1 MVDVRLPAELL
12 IHVFYSLTEDID
24 DSWALCHGAPV
35 ILSHVCRQWR
45 DIAISTSPLWSC
57 ILCQSIAV
65 DIEPIT
71 LFIQR
76 SRNTPLEL
84 IFRSP
89 DREEDDRVRS
99 FLHALLPYIRRW
111 HSAVFQCKGSAG
123 MERVITFLN
132 SSTRELSNL
141 RSLDLSAVGTK
152 HDVFPRYSQSSENG
166 NTIHAPN
173 PHSLTHLRLQQV
185 SLIALSRQFLS
196 NLHSLEL
203 LFPSSSEYIL
213 RMSTLF
219 EILSHLHQLRDF
231 VLGNSKPILFDIS
244 VHDDQST
251 VDASSDNDNL
261 RKPIRPF
268 ELPLLTRIEWS
279 YPDAA
284 QVHRFLSFF
293 TTPALERFELF
304 LGKSH
309 ERRGNHG
316 QHETNWP
323 VTRVLRYDS
332 LKELNVECVDATT
345 FGAALVKFS
354 FPQLVKCEISNVG
367 MQAGGNSPKMHTLQ
381 RLESI
386 FRDPR
391 LPHLSHLTLSH
402 FKLSQDHGKAMLGY
416 MPALTS
422 LVLDTCTDVNF
433 VLDGL
438 KDACACAIPGGPV
451 GVRKKMVCPLLE
463 SLSLWGCGDVEF
475 ERLRGV
481 VRIRNVSDSEDVAR
495 EGPKAPEAN
504 LCIMERK
511 IRPLRRLRR
520 PAGAPI
526 ADGLDSE
533 YPSIWSVSSAMN
545 TANDISRPSKIR
557 SIETIDCSLIKE
569 EDVLSLR
576 DLGVEEVS
584 WNG

>member
-1 MVDVRLPAELL
+1 
-12 IHVFYSLTEDID
+12 
-24 DSWALCHGAPV
+24 
-35 ILSHVCRQWR
+35 
-45 DIAISTSPLWSC
+45 
-57 ILCQSIAV
+57 
-65 DIEPIT
+65 
-71 LFIQR
+71 
-76 SRNTPLEL
+76 
-84 IFRSP
+84 
-89 DREEDDRVRS
+89 
-99 FLHALLPYIRRW
+99 
-111 HSAVFQCKGSAG
+111 
-123 MERVITFLN
+123 
-132 SSTRELSNL
+132 
-141 RSLDLSAVGTK
+141 
-152 HDVFPRYSQSSENG
+152 
-166 NTIHAPN
+166 
-173 PHSLTHLRLQQV
+173 
-185 SLIALSRQFLS
+185 
-196 NLHSLEL
+196 
-203 LFPSSSEYIL
+203 
-213 RMSTLF
+213 MSTLF
-219 EILSHLHQLRDF
+219 EILSNLHQLRDF

-244 VHDDQST
+244 LHDQSN
-251 VDASSDNDNL
+251 VDSSSDNDNSP
-261 RKPIRPF
+261 KPIRPF

-309 ERRGNHG
+309 ERRGNHDN
-316 QHETNWP
+316 ETNWP

-354 FPQLVKCEISNVG
+354 FPYLVKCEISNVG
-367 MQAGGNSPKMHTLQ
+367 MKAGGSPKMHTLQ

-391 LPHLSHLTLSH
+391 LPHLSHLTVSH

-438 KDACACAIPGGPV
+438 KDACAGPV

-463 SLSLWGCGDVEF
+463 SLSLWGCDDVGF
-475 ERLRGV
+475 ERLEGV
-481 VRIRNVSDSEDVAR
+481 VRIRNFSGSEDVTR
-495 EGPKAPEAN
+495 EGPKAPEGN
-504 LCIMERK
+504 SCLTGRK

-533 YPSIWSVSSAMN
+533 HPAISSVSSAMN
-545 TANDISRPSKIR
+545 IANDISRPSRIR
-557 SIETIDCSLIKE
+557 SIETIDCSLIKK
-569 EDVLSLR
+569 EDVVSLR
-576 DLGVEEVS
+576 NLGVEEVS
-584 WNG
+584 WDG